1 MSALNNVQEIR
12 KKSITVGF
20 LADECHDRFQLSALN
35 PGVGREKLITDRNL
49 HRPQLALTG
58 YTKLFTYHRVQVFG
72 NTEIFYLKGLPE
84 QRRREAFA
92 TLISFDVPCLITTT
106 GNDLE
111 PELIEM
117 ATARGIAV
125 FSTPHETTKAVYF
138 LGDFL
143 DDQFAAYSPVH
154 GAFVDVY
161 GVGVLFIGRSG
172 IGKSEIALDLI
183 ERGHRL
189 VADDV
194 VMVTRKGE
202 GILIGAGTAL
212 AQHFMEVRGLGLL
225 DVRQMFGIRA
235 IRFQKRVEVAVEL
248 EDWDPKATYT
258 RTGLEDSIISL
269 LGVEIP
275 HVRLP
280 IFPGK
285 NVTVIAEVIALNYL
299 LKHYGYNAAKVF
311 ADKLTNA
318 ISRQSSKEN
327 SSDDRSIPYF
337 EHDFE

>member
-1 MSALNNVQEIR
+1 MSALDNIQEIR

-20 LADECHDRFQLSALN
+20 LADEGRDRFDLQPLN
-35 PGVGREKLITDRNL
+35 SGVGREKLITDKNL

-58 YTKLFTYHRVQVFG
+58 YTKLFTYHRVQVLG
-72 NTEIFYLKGLPE
+72 NTEFFYLQSLSPD
-84 QRRREAFA
+84 RRREVFR
-92 TLISFDVPCLITTT
+92 TLVSFDVPCLITTS
-106 GNDLE
+106 GNELDE
-111 PELIEM
+111 ELI
-117 ATARGIAV
+117 GIATERDIGV
-125 FSTPHETTKAVYF
+125 FMTRRETTKAVYF
-138 LGDFL
+138 LSDFL

-172 IGKSEIALDLI
+172 IGKSEVALDLI

-194 VMVTRKGE
+194 VLVTRKGE

-212 AQHFMEVRGLGLL
+212 APHFMEVRGLGLL

-235 IRFQKRVEVAVEL
+235 IRFQKRVEIIVEL
-248 EDWDPKATYT
+248 EDWDPEADYT
-258 RTGLEDSIISL
+258 RTGLEDPTVHML
-269 LGVEIP
+269 DVEINY
-275 HVRLP
+275 VRLP

-285 NVTVIAEVIALNYL
+285 NITVIAEVIALNYL

-311 ADKLTNA
+311 ADKLSEA
-318 ISRQSSKEN
+318 IARKSSAG
-327 SSDDRSIPYF
+327 DRFGDRSTPYF

>member
-1 MSALNNVQEIR
+1 MSALDNLQEIR

-20 LADECHDRFQLSALN
+20 LADECRERFQILPAN
-35 PGVGREKLITDRNL
+35 DGIGREKLITDKNL

-58 YTKLFTYHRVQVFG
+58 YTRLFTYHRVQVLG
-72 NTEIFYLKGLPE
+72 NTEYFYLESLTAH
-84 QRRREAFA
+84 RRHEVFRN
-92 TLISFDVPCLITTT
+92 LLGFDVPCLVVTT
-106 GNDLE
+106 GNQLA
-111 PELIEM
+111 PELLDLASE
-117 ATARGIAV
+117 RGIGV
-125 FSTPHETTKAVYF
+125 FYTSHETTKAVYF
-138 LGDFL
+138 LSDFL
-143 DDQFAAYSPVH
+143 DDQFSAYSPVH

-172 IGKSEIALDLI
+172 IGKSEVALDLI

-194 VMVTRKGE
+194 VLVTRKGE

-212 AQHFMEVRGLGLL
+212 APHFMEVRGLGLL

-235 IRFQKRVEVAVEL
+235 IRFQKRVEVIVEL
-248 EDWDPKATYT
+248 EDWDPDAHYT
-258 RTGLEDSIISL
+258 RTGLDDPTAKL
-269 LGVEIP
+269 LNVDIP
-275 HVRLP
+275 YVRLP

-285 NVTVIAEVIALNYL
+285 NITVIAEVIALNYL

-311 ADKLTNA
+311 ADKLTDA
-318 ISRQSSKEN
+318 IARRSAK
-327 SSDDRSIPYF
+327 SDLSADRSTPYF